1 MKTVTLT
8 MKQEPELYLEAEC
21 ITPDALAG
29 KTPAEIAAFPVYQGK
44 EDRTLGEYFTI
55 SGAPG
60 ATAAETQIVLN
71 GDCSKVKYIGCR
83 MSAGEVIVNSSAD
96 MYTGAWM
103 KGGRLHVR
111 GDVHSFCGLG
121 MENGEFIIDGNAGN
135 YLGASYRGDWRG
147 MQKGLIRVK
156 GNAGSDIGSFMN
168 GGEIIIEGN
177 VDIHIAT
184 HAEGG
189 RIVIKGNANR
199 RLGGQMVKGEV
210 ILFGTVEVMMPG
222 YKQVGEKELEVD
234 GTKAVFTEYIGDLG
248 ERHPKRK
255 GETVYGRL
263 YIKK

>member
-1 MKTVTLT
+1 
-8 MKQEPELYLEAEC
+8 
-21 ITPDALAG
+21 
-29 KTPAEIAAFPVYQGK
+29 
-44 EDRTLGEYFTI
+44 
-55 SGAPG
+55 
-60 ATAAETQIVLN
+60 
-71 GDCSKVKYIGCR
+71 
-83 MSAGEVIVNSSAD
+83 
-96 MYTGAWM
+96 
-103 KGGRLHVR
+103 
-111 GDVHSFCGLG
+111 
-121 MENGEFIIDGNAGN
+121 
-135 YLGASYRGDWRG
+135 
-147 MQKGLIRVK
+147 
-156 GNAGSDIGSFMN
+156 MN